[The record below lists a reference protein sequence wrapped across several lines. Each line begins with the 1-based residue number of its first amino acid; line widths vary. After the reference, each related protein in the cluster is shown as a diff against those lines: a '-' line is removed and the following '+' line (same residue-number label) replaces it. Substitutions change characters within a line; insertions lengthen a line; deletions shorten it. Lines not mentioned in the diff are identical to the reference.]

1 MSRIFAGGFTA
12 LAGGLAALLLAL
24 AMTTSSIAADT
35 IVSKDAPD
43 LTAIRAKIKARDF
56 SGAITDLNK
65 MAETVQHADIYNLLG
80 FSLRKSKDYKSA
92 YTFYQKALE
101 YDPAHKGA
109 HEYLGELYVETGD
122 MAKAKDMLA
131 KLKVLCPKGCEER
144 EDLAKAIREASAKP
158 QTQPKSATKVK

>member
-1 MSRIFAGGFTA
+1 MSSIIVRSVAVALISMAIAGSGFAPVA
-12 LAGGLAALLLAL
+12 
-24 AMTTSSIAADT
+24 IAADT

-43 LTAIRAKIKARDF
+43 LSAVRAKIKAREWP
-56 SGAITDLNK
+56 GAITDLSK

-92 YTFYQKALE
+92 YTYYQKAIE

-122 MAKAKDMLA
+122 MPKAKEMLA
-131 KLKVLCPKGCEER
+131 KLRVLCPKGCEER
-144 EDLAKAIREASAKP
+144 EDLEKAIREATAK
-158 QTQPKSATKVK
+158 PKSASKVK

>member
-1 MSRIFAGGFTA
+1 MSSIIVRSVAVALISMAIAGSGFAPVA
-12 LAGGLAALLLAL
+12 
-24 AMTTSSIAADT
+24 IAADT

-43 LTAIRAKIKARDF
+43 LSAVRAKIKAREWP
-56 SGAITDLNK
+56 GAITDLSK

-92 YTFYQKALE
+92 YTYYQKAIE

-122 MAKAKDMLA
+122 MPKAKEMLA
-131 KLKVLCPKGCEER
+131 KLRVLCPKGCEER
-144 EDLAKAIREASAKP
+144 EDLEKAIRETTAK
-158 QTQPKSATKVK
+158 PKSASKVK

>member
-1 MSRIFAGGFTA
+1 MSSIIVRSVAVALISMAIAGSGFAPVA
-12 LAGGLAALLLAL
+12 
-24 AMTTSSIAADT
+24 IAADT

-43 LTAIRAKIKARDF
+43 LSAVRAKIKAREWP
-56 SGAITDLNK
+56 GAIADLSK

-92 YTFYQKALE
+92 YTYYQKAIE

-122 MAKAKDMLA
+122 MPKAKEMLA
-131 KLKVLCPKGCEER
+131 KLRVLCPKGCEER
-144 EDLAKAIREASAKP
+144 EDLEKAIREATAK
-158 QTQPKSATKVK
+158 PKSASKVK